1 MYWDWFFDLCVKAGT
16 KPSTVGKKIG
26 IDSGTIS
33 QWKQGVQPS
42 TEKVQVIAEYFN
54 VSADYLLGNTDNP
67 KAYTSSESETERA
80 LINLIKQLTHEQ
92 QELVLAQ
99 IRGILANQQKK

>member
-1 MYWDWFFDLCVKAGT
+1 MFWDRFFDLCVKAGT
-16 KPSTVGKKIG
+16 KPNPVGKKIG
-26 IDSGTIS
+26 IASGTIS
-33 QWKQGVQPS
+33 QWKQG
-42 TEKVQVIAEYFN
+42 AEYFN

>member
-1 MYWDWFFDLCVKAGT
+1 MFWDRFFDLCVKAGT
-16 KPSTVGKKIG
+16 KPNPVGKKIG
-26 IDSGTIS
+26 IASGTIS

-67 KAYTSSESETERA
+67 QSIRADMDSQLSEALQIYTKLPSDKKKLA
-80 LINLIKQLTHEQ
+80 LKLLKSLMDDE
-92 QELVLAQ
+92 
-99 IRGILANQQKK
+99 